1 MLAVFCFRSNLIY
14 ILLLSGWGSREVLL
28 LLPRCW
34 GARIW
39 DLGGCLPATI

>member
-14 ILLLSGWGSREVLL
+14 ILLLSARGSREVLL
-28 LLPRCW
+28 LPRCQ